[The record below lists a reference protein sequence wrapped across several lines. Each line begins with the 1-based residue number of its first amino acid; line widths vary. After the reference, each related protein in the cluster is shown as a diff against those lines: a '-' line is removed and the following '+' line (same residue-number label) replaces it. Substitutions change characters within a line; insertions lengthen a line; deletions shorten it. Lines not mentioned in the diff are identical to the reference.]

1 MGNAVPGMPDMR
13 LGEIKELVETMFTTF
28 TPLYALGYGEALIAE
43 EKAMRSGGGRVIPYR
58 LLTMPLPSEP
68 LASGFVMK
76 LVSLVAPPG
85 GRLLASRAAPRACDL
100 VELSPLF
107 RVGRRAALAAAPSC
121 GLRRPR
127 MPGPQSAL
135 RFGVVAA

>member
-76 LVSLVAPPG
+76 LVSLA
-85 GRLLASRAAPRACDL
+85 GRPMALL
-100 VELSPLF
+100 V
-107 RVGRRAALAAAPSC
+107 
-121 GLRRPR
+121 GLRD
-127 MPGPQSAL
+127 GAEA
-135 RFGVVAA
+135 RFQTRAFAPFSHG

>member
-76 LVSLVAPPG
+76 LVSLVGQPSG
-85 GRLLASRAAPRACDL
+85 GSLVSRAWPKGRDLCRAFAPF
-100 VELSPLF
+100 S
-107 RVGRRAALAAAPSC
+107 AAPK
-121 GLRRPR
+121 G
-127 MPGPQSAL
+127 
-135 RFGVVAA
+135 